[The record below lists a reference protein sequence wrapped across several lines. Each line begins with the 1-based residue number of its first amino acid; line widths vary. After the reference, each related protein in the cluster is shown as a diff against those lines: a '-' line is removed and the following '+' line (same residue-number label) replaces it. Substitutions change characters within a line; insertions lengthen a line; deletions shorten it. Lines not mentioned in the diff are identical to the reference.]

1 MKSCFF
7 FFVRLLRRSLRLG
20 VIGVLAIVAGY
31 WLGRHSVPGSF
42 TPAASPVMPKPEQPV
57 NLVLPRGLLPK
68 HRVALL
74 LQQGGM
80 GPQMTVELYSLTAG
94 ELKDVLKSAESW
106 PGGREGYFYGEVIK
120 ALAFADP
127 ESAMDD
133 LLKQPSSHMRSVHI
147 SDAMALWAK
156 RDPVAAWRKWQEFLA
171 GDDRNPHGL
180 ETILAELGRKDLPV
194 ALAALRDF
202 AEKDRRRDGIQN
214 GWRQS
219 LQKLGTAMGRK
230 PETRSAMMA
239 ELLKPENASP
249 DLLWNGMQALFFEGQ
264 YSDPKVLLE
273 AEQWL
278 DHPGI
283 TGEMKGIILSGILIN
298 RMRKEDPPAAAAW
311 YLLQAERAGLPGHE
325 AYYQVASHW
334 ARRDVNA
341 CGEWLNQQE
350 PGPPLDRAIDQFALV
365 AAEKDLEAAF
375 AWSAKITD
383 GTMRLHNLEFVWS
396 RARQQHSRQEMWQVL
411 ERSPVS
417 AADRKKLETKLPPWD

>member
-1 MKSCFF
+1 MKGCFF
-7 FFVRLLRRSLRLG
+7 FFAGLLCRSLRLG
-20 VIGVLAIVAGY
+20 VIGVLAIAAGY

-42 TPAASPVMPKPEQPV
+42 TPAAFAATPPSGQPV
-57 NLVLPRGLLPK
+57 NLVLPRALLPK

-74 LQQGGM
+74 LQQGAM

-94 ELKDVLKSAESW
+94 ELKDLLKSAESW

-156 RDPVAAWRKWQEFLA
+156 PDPVAAWRKWQESLT
-171 GDDRNPHGL
+171 GYDRSAHGL
-180 ETILAELGRKDLPV
+180 EAILSELGRKDLPV
-194 ALAALRDF
+194 AMAALRGF
-202 AEKDRRRDGIQN
+202 AEKDRAGGHQH
-214 GWRQS
+214 GWRQG
-219 LQKLGTAMGRK
+219 LQQLASAMGRK
-230 PETRSAMMA
+230 PETRTAMMA

-249 DLLWNGMQALFFEGQ
+249 DLLWNGMLALFFEGQ
-264 YSDPKVLLE
+264 YSDPKVLQE

-283 TGEMKGIILSGILIN
+283 TEEMKSIILSGILIN
-298 RMRKEDPPAAAAW
+298 RMRKEDPPTAAAW
-311 YLLQAERAGLPGHE
+311 YQLQAERAGLPGHE
-325 AYYQVASHW
+325 AYYQVVRNW
-334 ARRDVNA
+334 ARWDVNA

-350 PGPPLDRAIDQFALV
+350 PGPPLDRAIDQFALA
-365 AAEKDLEAAF
+365 AAEKDLESAF

-383 GTMRLHNLEFVWS
+383 ETLRLRSLELVWS
-396 RARQQHSRQEMWQVL
+396 KGRQQHSMQEMWQAL
-411 ERSPVS
+411 ERSPIS
-417 AADRKKLETKLPPWD
+417 ANDQKKLETQLPPWD